1 MSLAKTIEI
10 NLMGA
15 FVYEGRQSYLGL
27 AHEKV
32 LKSTLSSKSLAYVY
46 HSDNLLLVECN
57 CCFH

>member
-1 MSLAKTIEI
+1 MSLAKTIEM

-15 FVYEGRQSYLGL
+15 FVYEDRQRYVGL